1 LWLFINFI
9 RLFLL
14 ELGDTVS
21 GKSEDSSSNTGKLIA
36 AIVVPILVIIAVMLF
51 VAYCIKRRKRTM
63 LRRENK
69 EDIGLRNLF
78 TAKK

>member
-21 GKSEDSSSNTGKLIA
+21 GKSEDSSSNTRKLIA

-51 VAYCIKRRKRTM
+51 VAYCIKRGKRTM